1 MSPEESAKARA
12 ARREGGLE
20 RSEGLSSREAAQRLD
35 RDGPNVLPVQRG
47 PSAWRQLVGQ
57 MVHFFAIMLWIASAL
72 AFIAGL
78 PQLGVAIVL
87 VVLFN
92 AVFAFAQEYRAERA
106 AERLRDLLPHR
117 VIVIRDGSAF
127 EIDAAALVVGDL
139 VRSSAGDRVS
149 ADLRVDEAH
158 DLQVD
163 TSTLTGESVPS
174 VVEAGGIVFAGTFVT
189 QGEAASVV
197 TATGPRTRLASIAHL
212 TQTGRRPAPPL
223 AVALRRVVRTIS
235 VIAISTGAAFFG
247 ISLLLGQEP
256 TDGFIFAVGVTVALV
271 PEALLPTVTLS
282 LAVGA
287 QRMAARRALVRRLEA
302 VETLGSTT
310 FVCTDKTGTLTRNQ
324 MAVVEAWMPTGV
336 ARIRGVGYEPKAEI
350 DTDGSHTEEALREMA
365 DVAMRCST
373 GQARKGEHGWEA
385 LGDPMEA
392 ALEVFARRLGLSP
405 TQERMVTPDRRR
417 FPFDPRR
424 RRMSVVV
431 GDRVLVKG
439 APDALL
445 DRCAPAPGAAEAVV
459 DLGER
464 GLRVLAIASRPLAP
478 GAEPATQDEAETD
491 LTLLGLVAL
500 EDPPRAEATN
510 AIASCRR
517 AGIKIAMVTGD
528 HPSTAAAIAREVGMM
543 GPEGLVLSA
552 SELPA
557 DNVRLG
563 EAIDHDG
570 IVIARVSPE
579 DKLRIAHALHTRG
592 HVVAMTGDGV
602 NDGPALQAADI
613 GIAMGLS
620 GTDVAREAA
629 DLVLLDD
636 NFATIV
642 AAVEYGRAIFANTRR
657 FLTYHLTDNVAEL
670 TPFVVWALS
679 GGRFPLALG
688 VLQILALDIGTDTLS
703 AVALGA
709 EPPEPGVLLDPPSRG
724 RLLNGDV
731 ARRAFGILGPTE
743 AAMAMGAFVISLLA
757 SGWKPGAPFPTGA
770 ALYAASGATFATVVI
785 AQTANAFA
793 CRSPSKWPGALGWLT
808 NRMLLVGKSIELV
821 IAGAFLFI
829 HPLARAL
836 EDRPPMLAG
845 WFVALLSAPV
855 LLVVDAGQKAWRR
868 RRASS
873 QTAQS

>member
-1 MSPEESAKARA
+1 MSPEETAEARA
-12 ARREGGLE
+12 ATEKGVLE

-35 RDGPNVLPVQRG
+35 RDGPNVLPVQGG

-57 MVHFFAIMLWIASAL
+57 MFHFFAIMLWIASAL
-72 AFIAGL
+72 AFIAAL

-87 VVLFN
+87 VILFN

-106 AERLRDLLPHR
+106 AERLRDLLPRR
-117 VIVIRDGSAF
+117 VIVIRDGSAL
-127 EIDAAALVVGDL
+127 EIDAAGLVVDDV
-139 VRSSAGDRVS
+139 VRLSAGDRVS
-149 ADLRVDEAH
+149 ADLRVEEAH
-158 DLQVD
+158 SLQVD
-163 TSTLTGESVPS
+163 TSTLTGESLPS
-174 VVEAGGIVFAGTFVT
+174 AVEAGGIVFAGTFVT
-189 QGEAASVV
+189 EGEATSVV
-197 TATGPRTRLASIAHL
+197 SATGPRTRLASIAQL
-212 TQTGRRPAPPL
+212 TQAGRRPAPPL

-235 VIAISTGAAFFG
+235 VIAISAGAAFFG
-247 ISLLLGQEP
+247 ISLLLGQKP

-287 QRMAARRALVRRLEA
+287 QRMAARHALVRRLEA

-310 FVCTDKTGTLTRNQ
+310 FICTDKTGTLTRNQ
-324 MAVVEAWMPTGV
+324 MAVVEAWMPAGV
-336 ARIRGVGYEPKAEI
+336 ARIRGVGYEPEAEI
-350 DTDGSHTEEALREMA
+350 DTDGSHVQEALREMA
-365 DVAMRCST
+365 NAAMRCST
-373 GQARKGEHGWEA
+373 GQARKGAHGWEA

-392 ALEVFARRLGLSP
+392 ALEVFARRMGLSP
-405 TQERMVTPDRRR
+405 TQERVVAPDRRR

-459 DLGER
+459 ELGER
-464 GLRVLAIASRPLAP
+464 GLRVLAIASRTLSP
-478 GAEPATQDEAETD
+478 GAEPTTREEAEID

-500 EDPPRAEATN
+500 EDPPRAEAAH

-528 HPSTAAAIAREVGMM
+528 HPSTAAAIAREVA
-543 GPEGLVLSA
+543 LVGADGIVVSA
-552 SELPA
+552 SELP
-557 DNVRLG
+557 DDDRLG
-563 EAIDHDG
+563 EVIDHDG

-579 DKLRIAHALHTRG
+579 DKLRIARALHARG

-636 NFATIV
+636 DFATIV
-642 AAVEYGRAIFANTRR
+642 AAVEYGRAIFANARR

-688 VLQILALDIGTDTLS
+688 VLQILALDIGTDTFS

-709 EPPEPGVLLDPPSRG
+709 EPPEPGVLLHPPSRG
-724 RLLNGDV
+724 RLLDGPV

-743 AAMAMGAFVISLLA
+743 AAMAMAAFVVSLLA
-757 SGWKPGAPFPTGA
+757 SGWRPGAPFPTGA
-770 ALYAASGATFATVVI
+770 ALFTASGAAFITVVI
-785 AQTANAFA
+785 AQAANAFA
-793 CRSPSKWPGALGWLT
+793 CRSPSTWPGALGWFT
-808 NRMLLVGKSIELV
+808 NRMLLLGKTIELV
-821 IAGAFLFI
+821 LAAAFLLI
-829 HPLARAL
+829 HPLAHAL
-836 EDRPPMLAG
+836 GHRPPSLAG
-845 WFVALLSAPV
+845 WTVALLSAPTV
-855 LLVVDAGQKAWRR
+855 LVVDAGHKAWRR

-873 QTAQS
+873 QTVQP